1 MFRNLDARL
10 PGEGEGEDFAR
21 SNVAGIVGLGKLG
34 DGEPIVRQADRGLGS
49 RSAERRT
56 SAKEKAQILGGFRLA
71 MNSIRGAQQGAE
83 ADQGREFAPSGA
95 QKPAGGL
102 EPETRAA
109 GPRRVVPL

>member
-71 MNSIRGAQQGAE
+71 MNCISGAQQGVE
-83 ADQGREFAPSGA
+83 ADPRREGPA
-95 QKPAGGL
+95 AGGQ
-102 EPETRAA
+102 ERA
-109 GPRRVVPL
+109 GGN